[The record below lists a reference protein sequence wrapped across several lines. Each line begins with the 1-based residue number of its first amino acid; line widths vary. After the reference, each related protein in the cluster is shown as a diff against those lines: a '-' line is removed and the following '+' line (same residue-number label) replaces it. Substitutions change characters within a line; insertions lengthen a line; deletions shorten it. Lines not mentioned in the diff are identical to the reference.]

1 MPIFPRYSPGAMP
14 AAPSTPSLNVGA
26 AGLPGQQLEQAG
38 KQILGAGQF
47 LKQVADKRKEFKDD
61 TMVASRYLDAVS
73 DLELIQSNMDQPD
86 VALQGKQYWATEYA
100 KKSPK
105 WFEGL
110 SPEAQR
116 KLRDKIGAKTI
127 EYQVYAGRR
136 ENKAWA
142 DYHEATLV
150 REEEALT
157 DKFARGVGPDDASAL
172 DEFKPYAKNVD
183 RGVQLGYETMKEG
196 EERKKKVIT
205 NAAYVRAHRLTS
217 GDSEADLAQYLK
229 LYAQEEKDPGSTF
242 LRLVDADK
250 RLSLR
255 TAAYDRQTTL
265 REKREKDMEKAR
277 KTEGN
282 AFMNQVIRSFSTGDP
297 ADRMSTE
304 RIMRGL
310 EEYEDVISR
319 EATVAIMKL
328 VEQPRLEGGITNPE
342 VLHRLRIGILAE
354 DGSVRRPSDIV
365 RHIGENLS
373 AKDAE
378 ALLTQFNAQQSTEP
392 GVEKNSFY
400 KEGIKHLNALLLRG
414 APGLPGLQVLMRPQ
428 DAQRYS
434 DGLLA
439 FNKYARK
446 LFQDP
451 NADLSVLPAYARNL
465 ANSLLH
471 GGAEGGGQQTQP
483 TAPSAGTLPSATSS
497 KKKRTGAK
505 PSYARD

>member
-1 MPIFPRYSPGAMP
+1 MPIFPRYTPGAMP

-26 AGLPGQQLEQAG
+26 AGLPGQQIEQAG
-38 KQILGAGQF
+38 KQLLGAGQF

-61 TMVASRYLDAVS
+61 TLVAARYLDAVS
-73 DLELIQSNMDQPD
+73 DLELIRSDMDQPD
-86 VALQGKQYWATEYA
+86 VALRGKVHWETEYA

-116 KLRDKIGAKTI
+116 KLTGKLGAKTI
-127 EYQVYAGRR
+127 EYRVEAGRR

-150 REEEALT
+150 REEEFLK
-157 DKFARGVGPDDASAL
+157 DKFSRGVGPDDASSL
-172 DEFKPYAKNVD
+172 DEFKEYAKNVD

-196 EERKKKVIT
+196 EDRKRKLISS
-205 NAAYVRAHRLTS
+205 AAYLRAHRLTA
-217 GDSEADLAQYLK
+217 GESEADLAQYLK
-229 LYAQEEKDPGSTF
+229 LYNQEAKDPGSTF
-242 LRLVDADK
+242 LRFMDPDK
-250 RLSLR
+250 RQSLR

-282 AFMNQVIRSFSTGDP
+282 VFMNQVIRSFATGDP
-297 ADRMSTE
+297 ADRMSAD
-304 RIMRGL
+304 RIQRGL
-310 EEYEDVISR
+310 EEYEDVLTR
-319 EATVAIMKL
+319 EATTALLKL
-328 VEQPRLEGGITNPE
+328 VEEPRLEGGITNPE

-365 RHIGENLS
+365 RHIGTGLS

-378 ALLTQFNAQQSTEP
+378 ALLTQFNAQQSTDP

-434 DGLLA
+434 DALLA
-439 FNKYARK
+439 FNRHARK

-451 NADLSVLPAYARNL
+451 SGDLSVLPVYARNL

-471 GGAEGGGQQTQP
+471 GGAEGGGKPTQP
-483 TAPSAGTLPSATSS
+483 TAPDAGTLPSATSE
-497 KKKRTGAK
+497 KKNRTGAK
-505 PSYARD
+505 PSFAR